1 MKHIIALVLGTLFGL
16 ILVKAE
22 VLSWFRIQEMFAFQ
36 SFHMYGIIGSA
47 VGVGALSVWL
57 IRTFKVKSVEGNVIE
72 LKDKAPRYV
81 SATGRLG
88 VWARLGHDGRVPRPD
103 VRLDW
108 QRDHHHGACRRGR
121 GVGCP
126 NLRRATRQTPPL
138 RVLPSPGSMCP
149 QRTTRR
155 RVTPVASFW
164 IK

>member
-36 SFHMYGIIGSA
+36 SFHMYGIIGGA

-81 SATGRLG
+81 SAYLGGTAFGLGWAMTGACPGPMYALVGSGTTIMLLAIVAGVLG
-88 VWARLGHDGRVPRPD
+88 VLTYAAL
-103 VRLDW
+103 
-108 QRDHHHGACRRGR
+108 RDK
-121 GVGCP
+121 
-126 NLRRATRQTPPL
+126 
-138 RVLPSPGSMCP
+138 LPH
-149 QRTTRR
+149 
-155 RVTPVASFW
+155 
-164 IK
+164 